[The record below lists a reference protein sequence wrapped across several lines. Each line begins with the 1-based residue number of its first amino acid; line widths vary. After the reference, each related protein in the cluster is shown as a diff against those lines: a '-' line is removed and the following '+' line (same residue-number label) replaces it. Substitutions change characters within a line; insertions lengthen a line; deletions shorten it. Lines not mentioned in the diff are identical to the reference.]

1 MRIIEKNEKSVQS
14 DFGLDQMFWPNGK
27 WCKLMKISFTFLT
40 FSCSICWQLALF
52 NQFIVLNEFYSKK
65 N

>member
-27 WCKLMKISFTFLT
+27 W
-40 FSCSICWQLALF
+40 
-52 NQFIVLNEFYSKK
+52 
-65 N
+65 